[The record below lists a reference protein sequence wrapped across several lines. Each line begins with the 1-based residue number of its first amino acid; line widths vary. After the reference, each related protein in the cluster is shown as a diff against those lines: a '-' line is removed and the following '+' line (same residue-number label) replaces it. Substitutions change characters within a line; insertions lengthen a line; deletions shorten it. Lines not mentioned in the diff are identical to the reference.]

1 MNYSEWERLF
11 VQVSPEHD
19 EMRQK
24 AVRFIW
30 ESRAEPGG
38 YIKEPMIRF
47 TKLPERNCFSWHQV
61 YYAMTMS
68 DADMAVATLT
78 NMFPNQDEFGELPDL
93 MTEDYINIT
102 ATKPPIH
109 GYGLL
114 RLWDRQGDKITRA
127 HCEKM
132 YTGLEKLYTFWT
144 TLRDTDN
151 DGVPQ
156 YNHGCE
162 SGYDFSLMFAK
173 GVPVETP
180 DIICYVALLAEAL
193 ERIAGRLSLP
203 DKAAEWSAKSRFLLD
218 KLFDE
223 FWNGERFIAK
233 LSGLHETVVFDEL
246 EAYLPFMLG
255 KRLPQPVADKMAD
268 DLRERYLTP
277 YGLASQPNNGKPGV
291 IMGFSQVKILPGLYE
306 TGHRELALQLLEGFV
321 NFGAKHEPVFFFTED
336 LSNLGSNDFT
346 KMSALSSAIWL
357 ACANRLYE
365 FKRER
370 LEEYE

>member
-1 MNYSEWERLF
+1 MDFEKWYELF
-11 VQVSPEHD
+11 VPVPREY
-19 EMRQK
+19 EETKRK

-30 ESRAEPGG
+30 ESRAQPGG
-38 YIKEPMIRF
+38 YIMEPMIRF
-47 TKLPERNCFSWHQV
+47 SKPPERNCFSWHQV
-61 YYAMTMS
+61 YFAMAMQ
-68 DADMAVATLT
+68 DADMAVATLM

-114 RLWDRQGDKITRA
+114 RMWERFGGSITA
-127 HCEKM
+127 EHCGMM
-132 YTGLEKLYTFWT
+132 YPGLSKLYGFWT

-193 ERIAGRLSLP
+193 GKVAERLSLH
-203 DKAAEWSAKSRFLLD
+203 DEAAAWRGRSRFLID
-218 KLFDE
+218 ALFSE
-223 FWNGERFIAK
+223 FWDGGRFFAK
-233 LSGLHETVVFDEL
+233 LSGLHEPVYFDEL
-246 EAYLPFMLG
+246 EAFLPFMLG
-255 KRLPQPVADKMAD
+255 ARLPASVADAMAR
-268 DLRERYLTP
+268 DLQARYVSQ
-277 YGLASQPNNGKPGV
+277 YGLLSRPRGDAPGTV
-291 IMGFSQVKILPGLYE
+291 MGFSQVKILPGLFE
-306 TGHRELALQLLEGFV
+306 TGSRDLARRLLKGFV
-321 NFGAKHEPVFFFTED
+321 DFGAEHEPLFFFNED

-346 KMSALSSAIWL
+346 KMSALSSAMWL
-357 ACANRLYE
+357 CCANSLFE
-365 FKRER
+365 
-370 LEEYE
+370 LD